1 MVFKQ
6 YRFDLPGKDGR
17 VNPEECNYI
26 ICYMRFY
33 SWFINFLGFFL
44 GLSCRIFEALERVLA
59 IVEGGRLGNEGS

>member
-6 YRFDLPGKDGR
+6 YSFDLPGKDGR
-17 VNPEECNYI
+17 VIPEKYIYI
-26 ICYMRFY
+26 ISYGSLLLVYQLPR
-33 SWFINFLGFFL
+33 IFL